1 VGRRSRKRRAPGAPA
16 PPRPAPAPAAGAPTR
31 ASRSEQR
38 NAEARAQLEP
48 LAPGERPVSVT
59 VAAILAAV
67 LAAAN
72 LIAYAAGAE
81 VNGKETGIGGVL
93 IFVAIMLGAAWGM
106 WRGRYWAVLGFQ
118 ALLGITLIVVAL
130 ALVVASNVRAVILC
144 LTILSLGG
152 WLFWKLVRAM
162 ARIQMP
168 ERPSR

>member
-1 VGRRSRKRRAPGAPA
+1 M
-16 PPRPAPAPAAGAPTR
+16 
-31 ASRSEQR
+31 
-38 NAEARAQLEP
+38 
-48 LAPGERPVSVT
+48 SVT

-72 LIAYAAGAE
+72 LVLFAAGTE
-81 VNGKETGIGGVL
+81 VNGKETGIAGVL

-118 ALLGITLIVVAL
+118 ALLAITLIVVAL
-130 ALVVASNVRAVILC
+130 ALVVASNARAVILC
-144 LTILSLGG
+144 LAILVPGG